1 MPYNGPQFYDDDA
14 LFAAYQQ
21 MRARPTNAN
30 ITLERPIFQAL
41 TGSVAKL
48 RLLDLGCGDA
58 AFGREALQ
66 QGAQHYLG
74 LEASHNMAAAA
85 RTLLAGTRGEV
96 VETAIE
102 AWTYPEGAF
111 DLVVS
116 RLALHY
122 IEDFAAV
129 CAKVFTSLLHG
140 GRFIFSVEHPV
151 VTCSQRGA
159 QASGVH
165 YDWIVDDYFITGR
178 RVKQWMGSEV
188 VIYHRTVEDYVLGL
202 QGAGFVLEAL
212 RESRPQPE
220 LFSDPALYAR
230 RLRIPL
236 LLFCT
241 GRKP

>member
-30 ITLERPIFQAL
+30 VTLEQPIFRAL
-41 TGSVAKL
+41 TRSVATL

-58 AFGREALQ
+58 TFGREALEE
-66 QGAQHYLG
+66 GANAYVG
-74 LEASHNMAAAA
+74 LEASPNMAAAA
-85 RTLLAGTRGEV
+85 RTVLAGTRGEV
-96 VETAIE
+96 VETTLE
-102 AWTYPEGAF
+102 GWTYPVEAF

-122 IEDFAAV
+122 IEDFDVV
-129 CAKVFTSLLHG
+129 CAKVFTTLAPG
-140 GRFIFSVEHPV
+140 GRFVLSVEHPV
-151 VTCSQRGA
+151 MTCSQRGA
-159 QASGVH
+159 HPSGVH
-165 YDWIVDDYFITGR
+165 YDWIVDDYFVTGR
-178 RVKQWMGSEV
+178 RVKKWMGSEV

-202 QGAGFVLEAL
+202 QAAGFVLEAL
-212 RESRPQPE
+212 RESRPQAA
-220 LFSDPALYAR
+220 LFSDPVLYAR

-236 LLFCT
+236 LLFCA

>member
-21 MRARPTNAN
+21 MRERPTNAN
-30 ITLERPIFQAL
+30 LTLERPIFRAL
-41 TGSVAKL
+41 TRSVVGL

-58 AFGREALQ
+58 RFGREALLD
-66 QGAQHYLG
+66 GARHYVG

-85 RTLLAGTRGEV
+85 RTVLTDTGGEV
-96 VETAIE
+96 VETSIE
-102 AWTYPEGAF
+102 AWAYPEGAF

-122 IEDFAAV
+122 IEDFDTV
-129 CAKVFTSLLHG
+129 CTKVFASLVYG
-140 GRFIFSVEHPV
+140 GRFVFSVEHPV
-151 VTCSQRGA
+151 LTCSQRGA
-159 QASGVH
+159 HESGVH
-165 YDWIVDDYFITGR
+165 EDWIVDDYFVTGR
-178 RVKQWMGSEV
+178 RVKTWMGSEV

-202 QGAGFVLEAL
+202 QAAGFVLEAL

-236 LLFCT
+236 LLFCA

>member
-1 MPYNGPQFYDDDA
+1 MPYNGPQFYDDDT

-58 AFGREALQ
+58 AFGLEALQ

-85 RTLLAGTRGEV
+85 RTVLTGTRGEV

-129 CAKVFTSLLHG
+129 CAKVFTSLVQG
-140 GRFIFSVEHPV
+140 GRFVFSVEHPV
-151 VTCSQRGA
+151 MTCSQRGA
-159 QASGVH
+159 QESGVH
-165 YDWIVDDYFITGR
+165 YDWIVDDYFVTGR

-236 LLFCT
+236 LLFCA

>member
-1 MPYNGPQFYDDDA
+1 MPYNGSQFYDDDA
-14 LFAAYQQ
+14 VFAAYQQ
-21 MRARPTNAN
+21 MRARSTNAN
-30 ITLERPIFQAL
+30 ITLEQPTFQAL

-66 QGAQHYLG
+66 QGAQHYVG
-74 LEASHNMAAAA
+74 LEASHNMTAAA
-85 RTLLAGTRGEV
+85 RTVLAGTRGEV

-102 AWTYPEGAF
+102 AWAYPEGAF

-129 CAKVFTSLLHG
+129 CAKVLTSLVQG
-140 GRFIFSVEHPV
+140 GRFVFSVEHPV
-151 VTCSQRGA
+151 MTCSQRGR
-159 QASGVH
+159 QGSGVH
-165 YDWIVDDYFITGR
+165 YDWIVDDYFVTGR

-202 QGAGFVLEAL
+202 QAAGFVLEAL

-236 LLFCT
+236 LFFCA

>member
-1 MPYNGPQFYDDDA
+1 MPYTGPQFYDDDA

-58 AFGREALQ
+58 AFGRDALQ

-85 RTLLAGTRGEV
+85 RTVLTGTRGEV

-102 AWTYPEGAF
+102 AWAYPEGAF

-122 IEDFAAV
+122 IEDFDAV
-129 CAKVFTSLLHG
+129 CAKIFTTLAHG
-140 GRFIFSVEHPV
+140 GRFVFSVEHPV
-151 VTCSQRGA
+151 MTCSQRGA
-159 QASGVH
+159 HPSGVH
-165 YDWIVDDYFITGR
+165 YDWIVDDYFVRGR

-202 QGAGFVLEAL
+202 QAAGFGLEAL
-212 RESRPQPE
+212 RESRPQAE
-220 LFSDPALYAR
+220 LFSDPVLYAR

-236 LLFCT
+236 LFFCA

>member
-1 MPYNGPQFYDDDA
+1 MPYDGPQFYDDDA

-30 ITLERPIFQAL
+30 ITLEWPIFRAL
-41 TGSVAKL
+41 AGSVAGL

-58 AFGREALQ
+58 AFGREVLQ
-66 QGAQHYLG
+66 AGAQRYVG
-74 LEASHNMAAAA
+74 LEASHNMAAMA
-85 RTLLAGTRGEV
+85 RTVLAGTNGEV
-96 VETAIE
+96 VEASIE
-102 AWTYPEGAF
+102 AWAYPERAF

-116 RLALHY
+116 RLVLHY
-122 IEDFAAV
+122 VEDFDAV
-129 CAKVFTSLLHG
+129 CANVFTSLAG
-140 GRFIFSVEHPV
+140 GGGFVFSVEHPV
-151 VTCSQRGA
+151 LTCSQRGA

-165 YDWIVDDYFITGR
+165 YDWIVDDYFVTGR
-178 RVKQWMGSEV
+178 RVKKWMGSEV

-202 QGAGFVLEAL
+202 QAAGFVLEAL

-220 LFSDPALYAR
+220 LFGDPEQYAR

-236 LLFCT
+236 LLFCA

>member
-58 AFGREALQ
+58 AFGREVLQ

-85 RTLLAGTRGEV
+85 RTVLAGTGGEV
-96 VETAIE
+96 VETSIE
-102 AWTYPEGAF
+102 VWAYPGDAF

-122 IEDFAAV
+122 IEDFDAL
-129 CAKVFTSLLHG
+129 CAKVFTSLVHG

-165 YDWIVDDYFITGR
+165 YDWIVDDYFVTGR
-178 RVKQWMGSEV
+178 RVKKWMGGEV

-230 RLRIPL
+230 RLRLPL

>member
-30 ITLERPIFQAL
+30 ITLEQPIFQEL
-41 TGSVAKL
+41 VGSVAGL

-58 AFGREALQ
+58 AFGREALRA
-66 QGAQHYLG
+66 GAARYLG

-85 RTLLAGTRGEV
+85 RTVLAGSGGEV
-96 VETAIE
+96 VETSIE
-102 AWTYPEGAF
+102 TWTYPEGIF

-122 IEDFAAV
+122 IEDFDAIYAR
-129 CAKVFTSLLHG
+129 VFTSLVAG
-140 GRFIFSVEHPV
+140 GRFVFSVEHPV
-151 VTCSQRGA
+151 MTCSQRGA

-178 RVKQWMGSEV
+178 RVKKWMGSEV

-202 QGAGFVLEAL
+202 QAAGFLLEAL

-220 LFSDPALYAR
+220 LFSDPEQYAR

-236 LLFCT
+236 LLFCA